1 MRWKT
6 RPRSAT
12 VARFPRERLD
22 DFVFRPVMATLDQI
36 EFDGADLAT
45 ALSVVRS
52 DDIETHPGVD
62 RFAEHATRAYLRAC
76 SRDDAVLRPVRDW
89 WVAQRILPSM
99 VWELYAWGRRYESGD
114 GALREFRFLRLGEAR
129 ERGPSEVAIAAFVAA
144 FGAPASWPQ
153 PWSEPFR
160 PSGREGAERVRV
172 IEVGLAD
179 GSVKELLD
187 ATAQEVEEYFATHG
201 RTQVVEIAHGEALE
215 PGFGCGE
222 CKRVAVCRGP
232 VRTPGLLGVESGQGP
247 LRTVSISGLR
257 YHRKCPAQAYLRAV
271 HLPRSYEY
279 SQEAALGQAVHAWLE
294 KVHDQQRDGC
304 DLDAMP
310 DAVSDWSAGD
320 WRVTGEDAAA
330 GARMLA
336 RHVEVCPFRD
346 APEVD
351 SVRVEPQLTFLDLVA
366 RAVVVAKPDL
376 VYREE
381 GRWVWRELK
390 TTQKPRSS
398 FSDPLEEYPQ
408 LALGVTALAGDAL
421 GPGGAGRVELEI
433 LRPSGAEIV
442 PIDPTDSERVKTAR
456 RVLREWAGPW
466 REDSVFDARPGKEC
480 QWCPVSQW
488 CPSYP
493 GVGPE
498 QKDDET
504 SAEPGPAAASAEG

>member
-1 MRWKT
+1 
-6 RPRSAT
+6 
-12 VARFPRERLD
+12 
-22 DFVFRPVMATLDQI
+22 MAALDQI
-36 EFDGADLAT
+36 EFDGVDLDT
-45 ALSVVRS
+45 ALAVVRN
-52 DDIETHPGVD
+52 DGKRTHPGVD
-62 RFAEHATRAYLRAC
+62 RFTEHATRAYLGARPP
-76 SRDDAVLRPVRDW
+76 DVGGLRPVRDL
-89 WVAQRILPSM
+89 WVAQRILPSV
-99 VWELYAWGRRYESGD
+99 VWELYAWGRRYESGG

-129 ERGPSEVAIAAFVAA
+129 ERGQSEVAIAAFVAA
-144 FGAPASWPQ
+144 FGTPASWPK

-179 GSVKELLD
+179 GSVNELLD
-187 ATAQEVEEYFATHG
+187 ATAQEVEDYFATHG
-201 RTQVVEIAHGEALE
+201 RDEILKIAHDEELA
-215 PGFGCGE
+215 PGFACGG
-222 CKRVAVCRGP
+222 CKRVAVCHGP
-232 VRTPGLLGVESGQGP
+232 VRTPGLLGVESAQGP

-310 DAVSDWSAGD
+310 EAGSDWSAGD
-320 WRVTGEDAAA
+320 WRVTGEYAAA

-381 GRWVWRELK
+381 GQWVWRELK
-390 TTQKPRSS
+390 TTQKPRPS

-408 LALGVTALAGDAL
+408 LALGVAALAGGAL

-433 LRPSGAEIV
+433 LRPSGAKLV
-442 PIDPTDSERVKTAR
+442 LIDPTDSERVKTAR

-466 REDSVFDARPGKEC
+466 REDSLFEARPGKEC

-493 GVGPE
+493 AVGPE